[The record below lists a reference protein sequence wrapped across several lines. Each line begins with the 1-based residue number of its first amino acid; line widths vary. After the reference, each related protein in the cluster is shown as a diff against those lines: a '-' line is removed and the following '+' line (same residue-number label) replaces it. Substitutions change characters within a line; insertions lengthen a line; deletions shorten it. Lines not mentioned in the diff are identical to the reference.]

1 MLLLNRFNIH
11 VGKGVLH
18 AQASLK
24 RNAQTGLEM
33 VLSTSVLSLS
43 TQNQLMLHKVQET
56 SSVSCTY
63 RGEATLRLQ
72 RASCQ
77 TGEVV
82 CCLKKNKNHFKPV
95 CLEVLLQ

>member
-1 MLLLNRFNIH
+1 MLLLNRFSIH

-33 VLSTSVLSLS
+33 VLSTSVLGLS
-43 TQNQLMLHKVQET
+43 TQNQLHKVQET
-56 SSVSCTY
+56 TSVSCTY